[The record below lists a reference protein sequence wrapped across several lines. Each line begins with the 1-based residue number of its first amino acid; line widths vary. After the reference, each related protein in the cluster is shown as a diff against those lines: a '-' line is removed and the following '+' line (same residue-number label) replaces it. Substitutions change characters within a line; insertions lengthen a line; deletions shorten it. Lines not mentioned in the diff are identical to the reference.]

1 VSAASH
7 VPAVER
13 VRIAL
18 GYLDR
23 LAVSD
28 APGFEASNAAVHLR
42 LALEAIT
49 AGRTDT
55 EALAR
60 STIESQQRA
69 LDEAAAALS
78 DALKQRDKLLASLQV
93 VVGRWEG
100 TRTDMTPREVRD
112 ARAVIA
118 EVVGGDARLVGSAA

>member
-1 VSAASH
+1 MSAASH